1 MDIINNI
8 KDLIIDFGIILIL
21 ILVVLIVTYKYIY
34 KFNYVE
40 AIYNFDKSYNDF
52 LNNIYL
58 YFYYDKTTNTL
69 TTNYELNNGLFK
81 DLKENLTT
89 INL

>member
-1 MDIINNI
+1 MDIIKNM
-8 KDLIIDFGIILIL
+8 KDLIINVGIILIL

-40 AIYNFDKSYNDF
+40 AIYNFNKSYNDII
-52 LNNIYL
+52 NNIYL
-58 YFYYDKTTNTL
+58 YFYYDKNTNTL